1 MTLDASDPE
10 ALRLEAAEGERGG
23 GRGIPGDVSGRLGG
37 TIHAVP
43 KLFLPQNLLEEWALS
58 EKADLR
64 EGSLFVPAENATF
77 PLEGAVHFTSL
88 ASGDDDQKLLSKVK
102 THAQL
107 AELSGEHMMGS
118 VLLGETAYEVEDGFV
133 VQVPDAAVAS
143 HSQDTD
149 LLAAFLLQKP

>member
-1 MTLDASDPE
+1 
-10 ALRLEAAEGERGG
+10 
-23 GRGIPGDVSGRLGG
+23 
-37 TIHAVP
+37 VP

-58 EKADLR
+58 ERADLR
-64 EGSLFVPAENATF
+64 DGALFVPAENATF

-88 ASGDDDQKLLSKVK
+88 ASGDDDQKLLLKVK

-133 VQVPDAAVAS
+133 VQVPDAAASS